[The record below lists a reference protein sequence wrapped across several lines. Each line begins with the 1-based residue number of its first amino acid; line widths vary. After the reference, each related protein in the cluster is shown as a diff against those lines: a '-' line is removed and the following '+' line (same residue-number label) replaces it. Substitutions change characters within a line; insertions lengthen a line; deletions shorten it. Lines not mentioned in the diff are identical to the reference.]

1 MRFRFEWAVRRQTR
15 LFASLLYLLCVAP
28 YTSNVPDL
36 MKKIRA
42 RFWFL
47 AAATLFAC
55 SLASLVAMAQE
66 GKQKSS
72 AQAKAQAT
80 AEAPLPAQFTQL
92 ETKVRFE
99 ANGDSRKEVHAVV
112 KINNEIGVRQFARL
126 NFNFNRAFESVA
138 IPLVRIT
145 HASGG
150 TADILPSAIADEPN
164 PAVVNAPAYQDVR
177 VKSVRILGLAPH
189 DTLEYR
195 VITTVTHYPLA
206 PDSWF
211 EHSFDRT
218 GVVSQEI
225 FELDLPVSRNPSI
238 RIDPA
243 IPTDSTERAEIDGVP
258 YNVYKW
264 NRKRDEKSAKSATSD
279 PNVGKPDVI
288 LSTEQ
293 WETLSIRLDERLSF
307 TDQPLKNLGAYEDS
321 DPPKILTPSPEV
333 AAKALQLVKGIQGNR
348 AKLEALYDFVSRDFK
363 TVDLPL
369 GSTQFRT
376 RPASQILTSGYATQ
390 EDKFV
395 LFRELASA
403 LKLGA
408 AAALTGYCD
417 KNAPA
422 SPLGFKRLLINT
434 SDGDR
439 TYWVDPSLEVA
450 PFGIISPNSGDCAFV
465 LNRLFFVMNSTGH
478 EWQKLD
484 AQLPFPAKQR
494 VTIDA
499 TLSAEGTLFARAKYT
514 VRGENEL
521 LLREAFHQ
529 TPREKWEGVAQLL
542 ALSDGFRGKVTKAN
556 ASDPYE
562 THDPFTV
569 SYEITQP
576 KFLDWTKKPLRVPA
590 FLPLLGLPD
599 PPAKSTAGAAP
610 PIELGTPLDVEIT
623 ATIHLP
629 EGTGA
634 EVPAS
639 TSVER
644 DFASYTSRYSV
655 DGTTL
660 KASRHINFILREIRA
675 DRAAEYGAFLHTVQN
690 DESQVFTLERA
701 DNAPATPRKP

>member
-1 MRFRFEWAVRRQTR
+1 MLVYAKKMKSVWQVAV
-15 LFASLLYLLCVAP
+15 
-28 YTSNVPDL
+28 
-36 MKKIRA
+36 
-42 RFWFL
+42 L
-47 AAATLFAC
+47 ALGAAVCGAIATL
-55 SLASLVAMAQE
+55 AQE
-66 GKQKSS
+66 
-72 AQAKAQAT
+72 T
-80 AEAPLPAQFTQL
+80 AEKPAAKPKARAVTEGPLPAQFTLL
-92 ETKVRFE
+92 ETNVRFE

-112 KINNEIGVRQFARL
+112 KINNEIGASQFTRL
-126 NFNFNRAFESVA
+126 SFNFNRAFESVD
-138 IPLVRIT
+138 IPLVHIT
-145 HASGG
+145 HAAGG
-150 TADILPSAIADEPN
+150 TADILPSAITDAPN
-164 PAVVNAPAYQDVR
+164 PAVINAPAYQDVR
-177 VKSVRILGLAPH
+177 VKSVRILGLAPN

-195 VITTVTHYPLA
+195 VITTTSHPPLA
-206 PDSWF
+206 PDFWF
-211 EHSFDRT
+211 VHSFDRS
-218 GVVSQEI
+218 GVVSHEI
-225 FELDLPVSRNPSI
+225 FELDLPVSRNPSM

-243 IPTDSTERAEIDGVP
+243 IPSDSTAKVEMDGVP

-264 NRKRDEKSAKSATSD
+264 NRKQDETSAKSATGD
-279 PNVGKPDVI
+279 PNVGEPDVI

-321 DPPKILTPSPEV
+321 DPPKLLTPSPEV

-348 AKLEALYDFVSRDFK
+348 AKLEALYDFVSREIK

-408 AAALTGYCD
+408 TAALTGYCD
-417 KNAPA
+417 KKAPA

-434 SDGDR
+434 GDGDR
-439 TYWVDPSLEVA
+439 AYLVDPSLEVA

-465 LNRLFFVMNSTGH
+465 LNRLFFVMNSTGY

-484 AQLPFPAKQR
+484 AQLPFPARQR

-499 TLSAEGTLFARAKYT
+499 TLSADGTLSARAKYT

-542 ALSDGFRGKVTKAN
+542 AVSDGFRGKVTKAN

-576 KFLDWTKKPLRVPA
+576 KFLDWTKKPLRIPA

-599 PPAKSTAGAAP
+599 PPAKSTAAAGP
-610 PIELGTPLDVEIT
+610 AIELGTPLDVEVS

-629 EGTGA
+629 DGTGA

-655 DGTTL
+655 NGTTL
-660 KASRHINFILREIRA
+660 TASRHINFILREIGA

-701 DNAPATPRKP
+701 HNAPATPRKP